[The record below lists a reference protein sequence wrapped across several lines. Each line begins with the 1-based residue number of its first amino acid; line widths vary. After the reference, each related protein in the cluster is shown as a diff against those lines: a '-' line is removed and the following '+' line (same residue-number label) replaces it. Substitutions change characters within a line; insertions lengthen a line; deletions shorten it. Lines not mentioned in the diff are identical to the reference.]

1 MPDVRSSNFVQS
13 SDAASFPSNV
23 LKDASIAALVALQ
36 GDEAISYPTS
46 SHGDCDAH
54 ITGQSSGFVHS
65 PNHPE
70 QYDNNLFCTWIIEV
84 NTGEGVKMTP
94 VTFSLEEDYDWL
106 DVYMGDIDNVTMLG
120 SYTGQ
125 NIAEELF
132 VTYKMAHLVLSTDRS
147 NTDDGFKIHF
157 EGYCII
163 MKRILVM
170 ILVAMAAVRCKE
182 ITDERKVIIVGAGIA
197 GIAAAKTLHENG
209 VDDFVI
215 LEGSDR
221 IGGRMKQVEFGGVKV
236 EIGANW
242 VQGLGNNPIW
252 ELAQRYN
259 FSGKVSNYDDVII
272 RNKTGSD
279 VTEQAEGAW
288 ERLGT
293 AQESLKALRKKI
305 RENKLPDVSMRVALK
320 LGGWKPKTP
329 VEKAIEYFDYEFEYA
344 DPPEVTSLNNTGRN
358 SEDFTDEDYFLTDQ
372 RGFGHIVDRLSS
384 EFLSPNDTRRQLNK
398 VVQTVNWTDAGVT
411 ITTADGSTYRGEY
424 GLMTVSVGV
433 LENEVID
440 FTPDLPSWKVEEIYQ
455 FRMGQYCKIF
465 LKFPRK
471 FWDSSEF
478 ILYAG
483 SLWPQ
488 YAIWQNLEAP
498 GIFPNGTNI
507 LLVTAVASEV
517 QRIELQSDEATK
529 QEVMAVLRNMYGNN
543 IPEPEGILVPRWL
556 TNPLFFGAYSNWP
569 IHVTARDFEKL
580 AAPVGRLYFGGEAT
594 HPRYNG
600 YVQGGYLSGIDQANA
615 ILKCMQKGI
624 CQSYRPGVSK
634 GTSVAPAVFAVLL
647 LLLLAAILVV
657 YGYI

>member
-1 MPDVRSSNFVQS
+1 MP
-13 SDAASFPSNV
+13 
-23 LKDASIAALVALQ
+23 
-36 GDEAISYPTS
+36 
-46 SHGDCDAH
+46 
-54 ITGQSSGFVHS
+54 
-65 PNHPE
+65 
-70 QYDNNLFCTWIIEV
+70 
-84 NTGEGVKMTP
+84 
-94 VTFSLEEDYDWL
+94 
-106 DVYMGDIDNVTMLG
+106 
-120 SYTGQ
+120 
-125 NIAEELF
+125 
-132 VTYKMAHLVLSTDRS
+132 
-147 NTDDGFKIHF
+147 
-157 EGYCII
+157 GYCIT

-170 ILVAMAAVRCKE
+170 MLVAITAVRCKKLTE
-182 ITDERKVIIVGAGIA
+182 ERKVIIVGAGIA

-221 IGGRMKQVEFGGVKV
+221 IGGRMRQVEFGGVKV

-259 FSGKVSNYDDVII
+259 FSGKISNYDDVII

-329 VEKAIEYFDYEFEYA
+329 IEKAIEYFDYEFEYA

-358 SEDFTDEDYFLTDQ
+358 SEDFTDEEYFLTDQ

-411 ITTADGSTYRGEY
+411 ITTVDGSTYRGEY

-471 FWDSSEF
+471 FWDNSEF

-517 QRIELQSDEATK
+517 QRIELQSDEATQ

-543 IPEPEGILVPRWL
+543 IPEPESILVPRWL

-569 IHVTARDFEKL
+569 IHVTARDFQKL

-624 CQSYRPGVSK
+624 CQSYRPDVSK